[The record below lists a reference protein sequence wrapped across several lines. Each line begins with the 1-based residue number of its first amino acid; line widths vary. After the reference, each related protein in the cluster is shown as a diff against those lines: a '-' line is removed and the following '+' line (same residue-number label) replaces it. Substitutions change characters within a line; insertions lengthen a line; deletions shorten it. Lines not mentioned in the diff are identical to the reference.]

1 MKRINEST
9 ENILPIDGKVIYH
22 GKIFNQFESDDFL
35 DKLRNNIE
43 WKKDEVFIFGK
54 HYITRREV
62 AFYGTKELEYKYSN
76 SIKTAL
82 HFTQELSHIKETV
95 EKITKKNY
103 NACLLNFYPTGNEGM
118 GWHSDNESS
127 IVKNSCIASVSF
139 GAERKFLLKHKTLA
153 YSSSILLEHGSLL
166 VMENETQHYWLH
178 RLPVSKRVQQPRIN
192 LTFRQ
197 MY

>member
-1 MKRINEST
+1 MKRMNEST
-9 ENILPIDGKVIYH
+9 ENILPIDGRVIYH
-22 GKIFNQFESDDFL
+22 GKIFNPLESDDLFN
-35 DKLRNNIE
+35 KLRNNIE

-62 AFYGTKELEYKYSN
+62 AFYGTKELEYRYSK
-76 SIKTAL
+76 SVKTSLSFTKELLKIKR
-82 HFTQELSHIKETV
+82 IV
-95 EKITKKNY
+95 EDISRTNY
-103 NACLLNFYPTGNEGM
+103 NACLLNLYPSGNEGM
-118 GWHSDNESS
+118 GWHSENESS
-127 IVKNSCIASVSF
+127 IVKNSSIASVSF

-166 VMENETQHYWLH
+166 VMENETQQYWLH
-178 RLPVSKRVQQPRIN
+178 RLPLSKRIQQPRIN